1 MAFSIGGNAL
11 VLDDRQGFE
20 LVLAVPAIEAGVAA
34 WRELFEGART
44 RAERALARPVT
55 RAVLVLA
62 ETPEVNTATLLRRAA
77 EGAGLEVLG
86 VVGRAELPADQTP
99 ALAAAVLAE
108 DLAPRPE
115 LAGAPDPD

>member
-1 MAFSIGGNAL
+1 MAFSVGGNAL

-20 LVLAVPAIEAGVAA
+20 LVLAVPAFETGAAA
-34 WRELFEGART
+34 WQELFEGART

-55 RAVLVLA
+55 HAVLVLA
-62 ETPEVNTATLLRRAA
+62 ETPDVNTATLLRRAA

-86 VVGRAELPADQTP
+86 LAGRAELPADQTP

-108 DLAPRPE
+108 DLAPRLE
-115 LAGAPDPD
+115 LAVAPDPG

>member
-20 LVLAVPAIEAGVAA
+20 LVLAVPAIEAGAAA
-34 WRELFEGART
+34 WQELFEGARM

-55 RAVLVLA
+55 HAVLVLA
-62 ETPEVNTATLLRRAA
+62 ETPDVNTATLLRRAA

-86 VVGRAELPADQTP
+86 LVGRAELPADQTP

-115 LAGAPDPD
+115 LAVAPDPG